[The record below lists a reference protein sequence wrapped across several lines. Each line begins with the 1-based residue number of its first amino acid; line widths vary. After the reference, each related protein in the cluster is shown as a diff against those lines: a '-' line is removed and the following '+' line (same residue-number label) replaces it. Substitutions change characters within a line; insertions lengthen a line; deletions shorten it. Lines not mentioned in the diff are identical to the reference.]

1 MRASGE
7 GDGAEGFH
15 EVEEGEGRAHEDEGF
30 VCGEVVVE
38 GLEVEFIATDE
49 EAFAGAIVEV
59 SKHMAE
65 RGLRGFF
72 G

>member
-1 MRASGE
+1 MGL
-7 GDGAEGFH
+7 D

-65 RGLRGFF
+65 
-72 G
+72 